1 MSKNSMVIKGY
12 ATLGGQNATDMGETV
27 KSKTDYSVFFDKQF
41 CHVTPESRK
50 RHQIKHLKYLVYEL
64 IATGYIAGIF
74 IMYAFSHD
82 RSDVDNDYFSLKDF
96 TVKNIPKKCY
106 NK

>member
-1 MSKNSMVIKGY
+1 M
-12 ATLGGQNATDMGETV
+12 

-64 IATGYIAGIF
+64 IATGYIVGIF

-82 RSDVDNDYFSLKDF
+82 RSNDDDDPNSDTFSLKDF
-96 TVKNIPKKCY
+96 TVKKIPTECRHQAY
-106 NK
+106 